1 MYVNLTLVDKE
12 MLVFGKFFE
21 RTKLMIPNCK
31 PPSFLAEVFQR
42 KQRKH
47 VKIIIIIWK
56 AFTF

>member
-1 MYVNLTLVDKE
+1 MYVNLTLVGKE

-21 RTKLMIPNCK
+21 RTRLMIPNCK

-47 VKIIIIIWK
+47 VKIIIII
-56 AFTF
+56 